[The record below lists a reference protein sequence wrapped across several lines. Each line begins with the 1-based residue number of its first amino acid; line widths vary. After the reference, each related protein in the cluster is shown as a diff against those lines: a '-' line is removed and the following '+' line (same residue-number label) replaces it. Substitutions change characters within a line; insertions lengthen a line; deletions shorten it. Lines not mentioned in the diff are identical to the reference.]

1 MPDPNIG
8 QLAAT
13 VFERVVTSKPI
24 EQWAGSFALFK
35 GLGEKGMK
43 SSEPGGRLFEA
54 DLEYAQNST
63 FKSYGEMEEL
73 DTTRIDVFDAARYEI
88 KVHAGTV
95 VFSDLEKLRAMGS
108 EAKIDLVSS
117 KVDNGM
123 NSHMANLNAAG
134 YLDGT
139 GNGGKDIEGLA
150 KIISTTPTTGSVGGI
165 NRGTFSWWRNQSVLG
180 TLTLSAFD
188 NIRAAFTEAN
198 QRCSRGGVEDLPTCG
213 LMSRAVLSGYASTLQ
228 TYERYDMGPGNKV
241 RGANGS
247 LDVGGGL
254 MHQNAVLEYDED
266 ITPTD
271 LAYFINPKWL
281 KFYYLKG
288 AWFKAKAP
296 AEPAN
301 QLSSIIRVFTFG
313 NFGTSQSR
321 RLGVVHT
328 IT

>member
-1 MPDPNIG
+1 MPDPNVG
-8 QLAAT
+8 QLVAT

-35 GLGEKGMK
+35 ALGEKGMK

-95 VFSDLEKLRAMGS
+95 VFSDLEKLRASGS

-123 NSHMANLNAAG
+123 SSHMANLNTAA

-139 GNGGKDIEGLA
+139 GNGGKDIEGLT
-150 KIISTTPTTGSVGGI
+150 KLISETPTTGTVGGI
-165 NRGTFSWWRNQSVLG
+165 NRATFSWWRNQAVSG
-180 TLTLSAFD
+180 AKTTSAYD
-188 NIRAAFTEAN
+188 NIRQAFTDVSL
-198 QRCSRGGVEDLPTCG
+198 RCSRGGTEDLPTC
-213 LMSRAVLSGYASTLQ
+213 AVMGRDILKGYASTLQ
-228 TYERYDMGPGNKV
+228 TYERYAMDGNKA
-241 RGANGS
+241 RGANGAM
-247 LDVGGGL
+247 DVGGGL
-254 MHQNAVLEYDED
+254 MHMNAELFYDED
-266 ITPTD
+266 ASPTD
-271 LAYFINPKWL
+271 SAYFLNPKWL

-288 AWFKAKAP
+288 AWFKAKPA

-321 RLGVVHT
+321 RLGVCYD